1 MEKMMSKSSM
11 SMADLIEDNYEGF
24 DDKKEEGEKEGPR
37 ILDDNF
43 LDNLKVVDVP
53 DSDDEVYF

>member
-1 MEKMMSKSSM
+1 MSKSSM